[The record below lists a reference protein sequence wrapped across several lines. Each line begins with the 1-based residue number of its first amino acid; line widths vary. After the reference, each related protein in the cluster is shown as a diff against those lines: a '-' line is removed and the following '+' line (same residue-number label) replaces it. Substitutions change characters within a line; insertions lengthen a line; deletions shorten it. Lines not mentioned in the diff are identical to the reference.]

1 MTTILSN
8 DENSVVLQ
16 AEEFEGQLAIDV
28 YQTNEAII
36 IKAPIAG
43 VNLDDLEVSVTDDVI
58 NIRGERKKTDEISPE
73 SYLTQECY
81 WGSFSRSYILPVAI
95 DHNNVKASLSKNGV
109 LIITL
114 SKLVK
119 SQTHVI
125 EVGSEE

>member
-1 MTTILSN
+1 MTTILST
-8 DENSVVLQ
+8 DENSENQ
-16 AEEFEGQLAIDV
+16 NEEFEGQLAIDV

-58 NIRGERKKTDEISPE
+58 NIRGERKKTEEIAPDN
-73 SYLTQECY
+73 YITQECY

-95 DHNNVKASLSKNGV
+95 DHNNIKASLSKNGV